1 MNFFQIICPVTCTF
15 TIPGKSSINNSFNCG
30 LIIENDILEF
40 QKATITLL
48 LQSGADATVC
58 SPTGE
63 TALSFAA
70 CQGQLDAVEQLLE
83 YGADPDIA
91 NVVCITFV

>member
-1 MNFFQIICPVTCTF
+1 M
-15 TIPGKSSINNSFNCG
+15 
-30 LIIENDILEF
+30 
-40 QKATITLL
+40 LL
-48 LQSGADATVC
+48 KSGADATLC

-83 YGADPDIA
+83 YGADPDVA
-91 NVVCITFV
+91 NAVCIIRNSIR

>member
-1 MNFFQIICPVTCTF
+1 M
-15 TIPGKSSINNSFNCG
+15 
-30 LIIENDILEF
+30 
-40 QKATITLL
+40 LL
-48 LQSGADATVC
+48 KSGADATLC

-83 YGADPDIA
+83 YGADPDVA
-91 NVVCITFV
+91 NAVCITCNNMIIALQFMSF

>member
-1 MNFFQIICPVTCTF
+1 MLL
-15 TIPGKSSINNSFNCG
+15 KSS
-30 LIIENDILEF
+30 
-40 QKATITLL
+40 
-48 LQSGADATVC
+48 ADATLC

-83 YGADPDIA
+83 YGADPDVA
-91 NVVCITFV
+91 NAVGLIYNINNSFSSPFITFLGKLSAREKNCCLQEAVESLCF

>member
-1 MNFFQIICPVTCTF
+1 V
-15 TIPGKSSINNSFNCG
+15 
-30 LIIENDILEF
+30 
-40 QKATITLL
+40 LL
-48 LQSGADATVC
+48 KSGADATLC

-83 YGADPDIA
+83 YGADPDVA
-91 NVVCITFV
+91 NAVRFLCNSMRLALQFLSFISLCHFYFTSQVITQVEC

>member
-1 MNFFQIICPVTCTF
+1 M
-15 TIPGKSSINNSFNCG
+15 
-30 LIIENDILEF
+30 LAF
-40 QKATITLL
+40 QKATITVL

-91 NVVCITFV
+91 NVVCSRRAIDMHFLQQLSITRALQGFFSQWPNVFFVDVNHP

>member
-1 MNFFQIICPVTCTF
+1 M
-15 TIPGKSSINNSFNCG
+15 
-30 LIIENDILEF
+30 
-40 QKATITLL
+40 

-83 YGADPDIA
+83 HGADPDIA
-91 NVVCITFV
+91 NVVCIITKNNYGHSVLTIHSFYFDLYW